1 MTIKIEIEA
10 GKPELEVSH
19 PELQAVKSISEV
31 NVLVQAMFE
40 QIQLYLSSVCPSEID
55 SMLNFHRL
63 AEFEATLKETFATA
77 FCPQSQ
83 GLLVLFEYLWE
94 KGFTKKWA
102 DDGRSSV
109 LFKVKHVC
117 LTSTDRNGL
126 PLLIEVGFLQVQ

>member
-1 MTIKIEIEA
+1 
-10 GKPELEVSH
+10 
-19 PELQAVKSISEV
+19 
-31 NVLVQAMFE
+31 
-40 QIQLYLSSVCPSEID
+40 
-55 SMLNFHRL
+55 MLNFHRL

-77 FCPQSQ
+77 FCAQSQ

-126 PLLIEVGFLQVQ
+126 PLLIEVGFL